1 MESLF
6 KKRQERIALFRRL
19 QRKNVR
25 PTVLKEIPEFI
36 YQHCP
41 SCQSTLV
48 NQELIDHKYVCPHCQ
63 HHFNLS
69 ANERIRQVCD
79 LGSFVEIDKNAK
91 TSNQEKFIGY
101 DQKSGTRPS
110 TNWSK

>member
-6 KKRQERIALFRRL
+6 KKRQERITLFRRL

-48 NQELIDHKYVCPHCQ
+48 N
-63 HHFNLS
+63 
-69 ANERIRQVCD
+69 
-79 LGSFVEIDKNAK
+79 
-91 TSNQEKFIGY
+91 
-101 DQKSGTRPS
+101 
-110 TNWSK
+110 